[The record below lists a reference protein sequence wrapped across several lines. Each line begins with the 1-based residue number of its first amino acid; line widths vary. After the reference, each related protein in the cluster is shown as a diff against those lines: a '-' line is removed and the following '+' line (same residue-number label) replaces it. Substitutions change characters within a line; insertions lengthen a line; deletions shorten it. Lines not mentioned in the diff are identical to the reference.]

1 MSAQVKEGVKPS
13 GAVKVTAKKHKW
25 YLGGIASAMAACVT
39 HPLDLLKVIYT
50 IKTVINLKAWT
61 VILRIIFGQYCGVF
75 FILPQFLLTKGPS
88 IFIN

>member
-13 GAVKVTAKKHKW
+13 GAVKITAKKHKW

-61 VILRIIFGQYCGVF
+61 VILRIFFG
-75 FILPQFLLTKGPS
+75 
-88 IFIN
+88 